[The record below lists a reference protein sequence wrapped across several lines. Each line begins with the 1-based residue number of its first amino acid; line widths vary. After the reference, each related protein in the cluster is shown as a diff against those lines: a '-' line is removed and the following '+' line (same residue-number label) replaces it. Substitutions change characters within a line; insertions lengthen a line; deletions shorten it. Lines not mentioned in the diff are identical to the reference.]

1 VLTGEHYETMRALLT
16 DRIRWLRSLGRPE
29 HHTAALDWCTV
40 LHALMCENVDE
51 RSSCASLLVV
61 QSDSLLRL
69 HRMPEAVAVA
79 TQAWQTLPN
88 TRTTVMRFTAIMHA
102 EAAVNNTAK
111 VANEEAVE
119 AAVLAL
125 REMHRTD
132 TTMTS
137 AGPASAPAFTMTEQL
152 ARIILCCQMAQQSE
166 QLPELTR
173 DATSQRLLVEW
184 LQLYT
189 DHTAWRSTSTAT
201 ENDAVNCLEP
211 ADGNKDKETTYFGVV
226 CDMLHLFFKHRL
238 SHTLR
243 SGKAAFTVASDLQPV
258 PSTTGMGCL
267 TVTAPVITAYRIS
280 AIVCCYYTVGVA
292 PAVDAADRVTS
303 TSTPVVTARPQRD
316 TSLLQGSQQG
326 DLFATTGYPDCL
338 QHLISHPR
346 GFTFACT
353 SAELREVVLHA
364 LEEALR
370 VMSAVQ
376 KDNLPLTAL
385 GSLQDLSWLCN
396 LAFNIG
402 TLITKHPG
410 SMSHSSEATVSIC
423 DSVESQR
430 LVCAARLFEIAELL
444 MEKQHG
450 IPREPTSVVH
460 NSALP
465 TAGKDSP
472 VAAAG
477 DRALCLLVACS
488 CRIDAEASCP
498 TPATA
503 AATSAPLPFASG
515 LDGAP
520 TARSI
525 PSNNL
530 VQSRLDAQKAGRLL
544 QCGVDFDDT
553 RSQSLQCSALLL
565 EFDALCRLGD
575 SNLCAVFLQERQ
587 TDFLRLAPADLKR
600 CADTAR
606 LQGKISADVI
616 RSLLNT
622 ALQCLMRSAAHPHS
636 TVSVGGA
643 GGADTARGQGCE
655 YYALLGGVY
664 RELIELSPTR
674 RQALEKIEE
683 FAQLATCGAVSTAD
697 CAGTGGAN
705 LLSAANTGKHS
716 EYNDESMCM
725 KTPLRI

>member
-1 VLTGEHYETMRALLT
+1 
-16 DRIRWLRSLGRPE
+16 
-29 HHTAALDWCTV
+29 
-40 LHALMCENVDE
+40 
-51 RSSCASLLVV
+51 
-61 QSDSLLRL
+61 
-69 HRMPEAVAVA
+69 
-79 TQAWQTLPN
+79 
-88 TRTTVMRFTAIMHA
+88 
-102 EAAVNNTAK
+102 
-111 VANEEAVE
+111 
-119 AAVLAL
+119 
-125 REMHRTD
+125 
-132 TTMTS
+132 
-137 AGPASAPAFTMTEQL
+137 
-152 ARIILCCQMAQQSE
+152 
-166 QLPELTR
+166 
-173 DATSQRLLVEW
+173 
-184 LQLYT
+184 
-189 DHTAWRSTSTAT
+189 
-201 ENDAVNCLEP
+201 
-211 ADGNKDKETTYFGVV
+211 
-226 CDMLHLFFKHRL
+226 
-238 SHTLR
+238 
-243 SGKAAFTVASDLQPV
+243 
-258 PSTTGMGCL
+258 
-267 TVTAPVITAYRIS
+267 
-280 AIVCCYYTVGVA
+280 
-292 PAVDAADRVTS
+292 
-303 TSTPVVTARPQRD
+303 
-316 TSLLQGSQQG
+316 
-326 DLFATTGYPDCL
+326 
-338 QHLISHPR
+338 
-346 GFTFACT
+346 
-353 SAELREVVLHA
+353 VVLHA